1 MKNFSRL
8 NCISIVLFG
17 LCTSQISTAQEQQN
31 ELLSDKEFQQ
41 CVIEISERAEL
52 EGVDKKVIDDALGHA
67 KYLEKVIGY
76 DRNQPESVQSFP
88 NYLSKRVTSW
98 RIDKGR
104 EMYNKHRK
112 FLVEQTSKYGIPAH
126 YLIAFWGLETNYGSY
141 KGKMSTI
148 DSLATLACDPRRSQF
163 FTQELLTALKLME
176 RESLTKA
183 SMLGSWAGA
192 MGHTQF
198 MPSAYIAYAIDGDGD
213 GKVDLWNS
221 EQDALS
227 SAANFLQ
234 QLGWQRGYRWGREV
248 KLPTGFD
255 YSLTGRNQK
264 YSLSQWK
271 EKDVIKA
278 SDKPFAA
285 SDVKA
290 SVLIPAGHK
299 GPAFMIYDNFKIIM
313 RWNNS
318 ESYAIA
324 VGHLA
329 DRILGTGSLV
339 QPLPKLENYQRSDMV
354 ALQNALNA
362 MGIDV
367 GKADGIFGSA
377 TRNGIQTFQSAN
389 EMIADGFPSPE
400 VFSAVKLAM
409 QLKND
414 TG

>member
-1 MKNFSRL
+1 MKNLTRCNWFSTA
-8 NCISIVLFG
+8 LFG
-17 LCTSQISTAQEQQN
+17 LCISQVVTAQETQN
-31 ELLSDKEFQQ
+31 ELLSDNEFQQ
-41 CVIEISERAEL
+41 CVVEISERAER
-52 EGVDKKVIDDALGHA
+52 EGVGKKVIDDALGQA
-67 KYLEKVIGY
+67 NYLKNVIGY

-88 NYLSKRVTSW
+88 NYFSKRVTAW

-104 EMYNKHRK
+104 EMYNKHRE
-112 FLVEQTSKYGIPAH
+112 FLIKQTSKYGIPAH
-126 YLIAFWGLETNYGSY
+126 YLIAFWGLETNYGTY

-148 DSLATLACDPRRSQF
+148 DSLATLACDPRRSKF
-163 FTQELLTALKLME
+163 FTQELITALKLME
-176 RESLTKA
+176 RENFVKA

-198 MPSAYIAYAIDGDGD
+198 MPSAYIAYAIDGDDD
-213 GKVDLWNS
+213 GTVDLWNS
-221 EQDALS
+221 EEDALA
-227 SAANFLQ
+227 SAANFLN

-264 YSLSQWK
+264 HSLAQWK
-271 EKDVIKA
+271 EKDVVKVNGKA
-278 SDKPFAA
+278 FAA
-285 SDVKA
+285 NEMKA
-290 SVLIPAGHK
+290 SVLIPAGHE
-299 GPAFMIYDNFKIIM
+299 GPAFMVYDNFKIIM

-329 DRILGTGSLV
+329 DRILGAGPLV
-339 QPLPKLENYQRSDMV
+339 QPLPNLDNYQRSEMV
-354 ALQNALNA
+354 ALQNALNL

-389 EMIADGFPSPE
+389 NMVADGFPSSE
-400 VFSAVKLAM
+400 VFAAIKAVAKVAM
-409 QLKND
+409 
-414 TG
+414 

>member
-1 MKNFSRL
+1 MKNLSRRNWL
-8 NCISIVLFG
+8 SIVLFG
-17 LCTSQISTAQEQQN
+17 LFTSQGVTAQEKQN
-31 ELLSDKEFQQ
+31 ELLSDSEFQQ
-41 CVIEISERAEL
+41 CVAGISAQAEL
-52 EGVDKKVIDDALGHA
+52 EGIDTKVIEDALGQA
-67 KYLEKVIGY
+67 KYLDKVIGY

-104 EMYNKHRK
+104 KMYNTHRK
-112 FLVEQTSKYGIPAH
+112 FLVEQTTKYGIPAH
-126 YLIAFWGLETNYGSY
+126 YLIAFWGLETNYGTY

-148 DSLATLACDPRRSQF
+148 DSLATLACDPRRSGF
-163 FTQELLTALKLME
+163 FTQELITALKLME
-176 RESLTKA
+176 RENFKKA

-198 MPSAYIAYAIDGDGD
+198 MPSAYIAYAIDGDDD

-221 EQDALS
+221 EEDALA
-227 SAANFLQ
+227 SAANFLHN
-234 QLGWQRGYRWGREV
+234 LGWQRGYRWGREV
-248 KLPTGFD
+248 KLPAGFD
-255 YSLTGRNQK
+255 YSVTGRNQK
-264 YSLSQWK
+264 FSLSDWK
-271 EKDVIKA
+271 EKGVIKA
-278 SDKPFAA
+278 TGKTFSA
-285 SDVKA
+285 SDVEA

-299 GPAFMIYDNFKIIM
+299 GPAFVVYDNFKIIM

-339 QPLPKLENYQRSDMV
+339 QPLPKLENYLRSDMV
-354 ALQNALNA
+354 ALQDALNS

-377 TRNGIQTFQSAN
+377 TRNGIQSFQSAN
-389 EMIADGFPSPE
+389 NMVADGFPSSE
-400 VFSAVKLAM
+400 VFVAIKSVK
-409 QLKND
+409 
-414 TG
+414 